1 MFDKISLKAMCKY
14 EKETGKN
21 SMELFQ
27 KETKSATDLRDIV
40 YLIEYT
46 KDNTVTFDKI
56 ENLSGE
62 EFQKALSSISEESA
76 KS

>member
-27 KETKSATDLRDIV
+27 KENKSATDLRDLV
-40 YLIEYT
+40 FLIEYT
-46 KDNTVTFDKI
+46 KDNAITFDKI
-56 ENLSGE
+56 ENMSTE
-62 EFQKALSSISEESA
+62 EFKNAMESISKNID